1 MSNSELLLKKF
12 EKKFIDPE
20 HPKKLIRGTTFDGEG
35 NAFATDGFQ
44 ALKISGFPVDGNVWI
59 RGLNGKPI
67 DEKPSLLNTL
77 KMLFKRESLELVGT
91 VDPKEILEGARL
103 ILSVQKEDLKSQEK
117 KVRELNKVRLLGEN
131 GRMVIEYKGIEVIGS
146 VTVGSSKDF
155 SISVNN
161 KRLIDCLSVFEKE
174 TDSVK
179 VLVSQTLLRFES
191 VGVAV
196 VLLPIK

>member
-1 MSNSELLLKKF
+1 MPNSELLLKKF
-12 EKKFIDPE
+12 EKKFIDPN
-20 HPKKLIRGTTFDGEG
+20 HPKKLIRGTMFDGEG
-35 NAFATDGFQ
+35 NAFATDGIQ
-44 ALKISGFPVDGNVWI
+44 ALKVSGFPVDGNVWI

-77 KMLFKRESLELVGT
+77 KMLFKRESLELIAT
-91 VDPKEILEGARL
+91 IDPKKLLDGARL
-103 ILSVQKEDLKSQEK
+103 IHGVQKEDLKSQEK
-117 KVRELNKVRLLGEN
+117 KVRELNKVKLLGEN
-131 GRMVIEYKGIEVIGS
+131 GRMVIEYKGIEVVGS

-155 SISVNN
+155 SVSVNN
-161 KRLIDCLSVFEKE
+161 KRLIDCFSVFEKE